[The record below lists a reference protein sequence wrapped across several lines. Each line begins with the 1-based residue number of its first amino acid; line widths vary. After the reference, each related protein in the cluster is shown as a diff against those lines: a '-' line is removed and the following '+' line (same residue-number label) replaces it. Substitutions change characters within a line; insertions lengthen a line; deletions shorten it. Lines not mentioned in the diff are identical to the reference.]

1 MYDVAWCPS
10 GGHVAASLSNG
21 GVAIWDLQHLPS
33 STAGQGLQGAD
44 VRGEDTGK
52 IIGTHERSVNRL
64 SWNPFH
70 HNMLL
75 SGSQVCKFCFLGG
88 GRGRGWGCK
97 TETEQE
103 GERTK
108 RRNGEGREGE
118 RGRGSEGARERG
130 RGQLLTSTM

>member
-1 MYDVAWCPS
+1 MLNKLTLSELLTLTRLLFFAPDGPIPRTQVFSPPHAVDPSMYDVAWCPS

-33 STAGQGLQGAD
+33 SLAGQGLQGAD

-75 SGSQVCKFCFLGG
+75 SGSQV
-88 GRGRGWGCK
+88 
-97 TETEQE
+97 
-103 GERTK
+103 
-108 RRNGEGREGE
+108 
-118 RGRGSEGARERG
+118 S
-130 RGQLLTSTM
+130 